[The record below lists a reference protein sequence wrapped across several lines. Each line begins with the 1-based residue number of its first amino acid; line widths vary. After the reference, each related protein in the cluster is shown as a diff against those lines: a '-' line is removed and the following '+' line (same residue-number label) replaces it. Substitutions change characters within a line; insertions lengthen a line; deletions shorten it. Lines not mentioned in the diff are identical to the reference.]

1 MLPNPDILVFRA
13 RVVAAMRSF
22 FDSRGY
28 VEVETPVRIPAPALE
43 LHIDAEP
50 SGERYLRTS
59 PELDMKC
66 LLGQGMQRVYQI
78 GPCFRHGER
87 GRLHQPEFTMV
98 EWYALGLDYR
108 GLLAE
113 TRELVESIV
122 ARLESWCPGC
132 TTVSGIDWHKP
143 WDLLTVAEVYRRHA
157 GWDPCCRYDA
167 DRFDLDMVSRIEPAL
182 PRDRGVVLMDY
193 PVEAAALARCRAG
206 DPPVAERWELYLG
219 GIEIANAYGELTDA
233 VEQRRRFAETAEA
246 RRAAGRPVYPTD
258 ERFLAM
264 LDAGLPA
271 CSGIAL
277 GLDRLVMV
285 LAGTDS
291 VQSVRAFC
299 P

>member
-50 SGERYLRTS
+50 SGECYLRTS

-78 GPCFRHGER
+78 GPCFRQGEQ
-87 GRLHQPEFTMV
+87 GRLHQPEFTMA

-113 TRELVESIV
+113 TRELVESMV

-132 TTVSGIDWHKP
+132 TAASGIDWHKP
-143 WDLLTVAEVYRRHA
+143 WDILTVAEVYRQYA

-219 GIEIANAYGELTDA
+219 GVEIANAYGELTDA
-233 VEQRRRFAETAEA
+233 AEQRRRFAETAEA
-246 RRAAGRPVYPTD
+246 RRAADRPIYPKD
-258 ERFLAM
+258 ERFLTM